1 MILADHNLHRTASAF
16 DSVNAFITRARNWV
30 F

>member
-1 MILADHNLHRTASAF
+1 MILADHNYTELTSAF
-16 DSVNAFITRARNWV
+16 DSGNAFITRARNWV